1 MYSSTPITYTKL
13 QTESRYLKY
22 GGSISGPL
30 FTNGCTL
37 NQSINTLMP
46 PRVLLI
52 DDEKFNKYLD
62 LCDEEP
68 LQSMTN
74 RGQRTEFLHFEH
86 GFTRWELLLLK
97 ETTPKI
103 WRHMLDAHK
112 NHRPAG
118 VIGRPSLLTQE
129 QEQTLVETI
138 LKADHDDIPLFMK
151 SVTELVCSVFSVFIF
166 FSRLH
171 S

>member
-1 MYSSTPITYTKL
+1 MYSAVPSFL
-13 QTESRYLKY
+13 FFLY

-62 LCDEEP
+62 LCDEEL

-74 RGQRTEFLHFEH
+74 RGQRTEF
-86 GFTRWELLLLK
+86 
-97 ETTPKI
+97 
-103 WRHMLDAHK
+103 
-112 NHRPAG
+112 NHWT
-118 VIGRPSLLTQE
+118 VGRM
-129 QEQTLVETI
+129 
-138 LKADHDDIPLFMK
+138 D
-151 SVTELVCSVFSVFIF
+151 FSNV
-166 FSRLH
+166 SLH
-171 S
+171 SI